1 MVSMKEIVELDDE
14 RYGLEN
20 EIQDDT
26 EDGEDGEEYPYQ
38 VEDIRID
45 QKMISLY
52 QVIRWI
58 EQEKLILRPEY
69 QRNFVWDR
77 KKQSLLIESL
87 MLKIPIPA
95 FYFDESIDGIKT
107 VIDGMQRLTTIS
119 RFMNNEFKLTGLQYI
134 KECEDK
140 RFQDLEIKYQSR
152 IEDTQLAVNILD
164 ARCPYLV
171 KFDVFRRINTG
182 GVQLQPQEIRNII
195 ASPETRNLLSE
206 MVNSNAFLAATQNT
220 VNDIRMGAQELAL
233 RYIAYR
239 NIYDFEKKDFITFGE
254 MSKLL
259 DKTIVKVNEMPQKEK
274 DCILSDFIQSMEK
287 CHALF
292 GDSAFSKPQRKYIV
306 NRALFVSYSIVMDH
320 CKLKCETLKEKS
332 AAAIKLLEEKLN
344 SNKNYYNAITSS
356 TSSRRNMYTQI
367 YFAIELMEEL
377 FDDWKTSTSKL

>member
-1 MVSMKEIVELDDE
+1 MKEIVELDDE